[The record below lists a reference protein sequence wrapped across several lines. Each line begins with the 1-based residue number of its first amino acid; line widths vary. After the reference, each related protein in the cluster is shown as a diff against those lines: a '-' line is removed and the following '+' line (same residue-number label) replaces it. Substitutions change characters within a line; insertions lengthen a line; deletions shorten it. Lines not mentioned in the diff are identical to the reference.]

1 MPVVFAIGKRNGCRR
16 RSAPD
21 SPGKKEKPKLEID
34 DNSERGFERLGRHA
48 EGIREADGRIID
60 S

>member
-1 MPVVFAIGKRNGCRR
+1 MSVIFALGKINGCRR

-34 DNSERGFERLGRHA
+34 NNSERGFERLDRHA